1 MNETID
7 KLSFLEKYHLDSTF
21 LESGYQWEEV
31 VDIVD
36 DYIQREESIKEA
48 GNELFNKMLSLTEI
62 AYIKKRTKHFE
73 HLAEKVI
80 RKAFE
85 NKRANVKRISVN
97 DYLERITDLIG
108 LRLIHVF
115 KENWC
120 ELHETLTTIFHEFE
134 DKPCVN
140 LLKRDDDE
148 LYSKYKDSLQFCYR
162 DSGYRSVHY
171 LVKQNGYIA
180 EIQVRTIFQEGWGE
194 VEHALVYPSR
204 QNDTLLRQYSDILN
218 HVTDVADTISSKIRQ
233 YLPVHEQRLAKEQSI
248 ESNIRALS
256 ILVNDCSLNKE
267 VKDKIEMV
275 IKNIRT
281 DKLDL
286 IPFMEI
292 VTEIEDN

>member
-31 VDIVD
+31 VDMVG
-36 DYIQREESIKEA
+36 DYIQREDSIKEA

-115 KENWC
+115 KEDWS
-120 ELHETLTTIFHEFE
+120 
-134 DKPCVN
+134 
-140 LLKRDDDE
+140 LK
-148 LYSKYKDSLQFCYR
+148 
-162 DSGYRSVHY
+162 
-171 LVKQNGYIA
+171 I
-180 EIQVRTIFQEGWGE
+180 
-194 VEHALVYPSR
+194 
-204 QNDTLLRQYSDILN
+204 
-218 HVTDVADTISSKIRQ
+218 
-233 YLPVHEQRLAKEQSI
+233 
-248 ESNIRALS
+248 
-256 ILVNDCSLNKE
+256 
-267 VKDKIEMV
+267 
-275 IKNIRT
+275 
-281 DKLDL
+281 
-286 IPFMEI
+286 
-292 VTEIEDN
+292 